1 MRPVAPGTLLARYLH
16 ALDSTAGGSIQPPPS
31 VLRVLASKACRRA
44 VMFGTSLSLDDRR
57 AHAAPQTTHTA
68 CSTAS
73 AAPATRLQ
81 PQASRAARSLAAQPT
96 HPARALAVR
105 PPLPV
110 RPWPTDA
117 GAPRAPRR
125 VADACRELKSKRHL
139 GQPSNI
145 PYKYVASRLAVK
157 PYTVRVVMSRTRA
170 FPIPWSLFHDT

>member
-73 AAPATRLQ
+73 AAPATLAT
-81 PQASRAARSLAAQPT
+81 QASRAARSLAAQPT

-125 VADACRELKSKRHL
+125 VADAFRELKSKRPF
-139 GQPSNI
+139 GQPCILHALS
-145 PYKYVASRLAVK
+145 
-157 PYTVRVVMSRTRA
+157 MRTRV
-170 FPIPWSLFHDT
+170 PSTVYSVLGLNLSS